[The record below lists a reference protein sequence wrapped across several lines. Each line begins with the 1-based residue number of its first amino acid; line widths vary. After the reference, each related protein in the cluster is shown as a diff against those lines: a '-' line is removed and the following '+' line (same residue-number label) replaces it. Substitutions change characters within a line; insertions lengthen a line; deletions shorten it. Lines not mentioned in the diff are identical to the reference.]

1 MKEEKIREL
10 TRLLFQTA
18 PAFRKNYRQPHV
30 ALQPRLPHHHI
41 FCLVIL
47 RQNGDLRMSALAEK
61 LCVSS
66 QQLTRIVNDLQ
77 RQGYVLRK
85 PNPENRRVIH
95 ISLSPTGLNLLEQYY
110 IQSCQQ
116 VGQRLELLP
125 EEDLD
130 SLLYHLQTIAAILHK
145 IDD

>member
-1 MKEEKIREL
+1 
-10 TRLLFQTA
+10 
-18 PAFRKNYRQPHV
+18 
-30 ALQPRLPHHHI
+30 
-41 FCLVIL
+41 
-47 RQNGDLRMSALAEK
+47 MSALAEK